1 MPASPFHH
9 LTVKSRWQTR
19 LAQLRDTVL
28 RPIRPSHINTDR
40 TGPSNLLLVGVD
52 TLRADHLG
60 LAGYGQPTSTCLDQL
75 AATGTVFTDVTAPA
89 PWTLPSFASALS
101 GRLPGLH
108 GGYLAG
114 ALRNMDSQAPGR
126 LPENLP
132 TLASHLKTMG
142 YQTAAFYS
150 NQFFAFGLAESFDH
164 HVYLNLPAAE
174 VARQANEWMR
184 RHADGPFFCF
194 VLFNDPHE
202 PTTPDTADLAPFL
215 PRLQAL
221 GVTDLPGVLRH
232 YARWGESPGV
242 DLTRAAY
249 PADRATAQA
258 CEIKVAVYDATI
270 RYVDRVIGDLQN
282 SLSSR
287 GLDRNTL
294 VSVFSDHGE
303 EFLDHAAVAH
313 RWGHDPRGIHGI
325 GHGHSHFQEVL
336 HVPWLAWGPGVP
348 VAQRVQQPVSLLDL
362 APTLLAWLGL
372 PGLPG
377 LAEAVAKAGSIG
389 PHLVGEAVPTAAAAG
404 PRLILSEAIA
414 YGPDL
419 VAVRQDNFKL
429 IAGRDGRVL
438 ALFDLTADP
447 GETRDLAAE
456 RPDLVADLSG
466 RLMLWRQSGLGATG
480 DQGGRWDEMDDTVR
494 QRLKDLGYS
503 D

>member
-1 MPASPFHH
+1 P
-9 LTVKSRWQTR
+9 
-19 LAQLRDTVL
+19 
-28 RPIRPSHINTDR
+28 
-40 TGPSNLLLVGVD
+40 
-52 TLRADHLG
+52 
-60 LAGYGQPTSTCLDQL
+60 
-75 AATGTVFTDVTAPA
+75 
-89 PWTLPSFASALS
+89 
-101 GRLPGLH
+101 
-108 GGYLAG
+108 
-114 ALRNMDSQAPGR
+114 
-126 LPENLP
+126 
-132 TLASHLKTMG
+132 
-142 YQTAAFYS
+142 
-150 NQFFAFGLAESFDH
+150 FFAFGLAESFDH

-184 RHADGPFFCF
+184 RHAVGPFFCF

-242 DLTRAAY
+242 DLTRAAF
-249 PADRATAQA
+249 PADRATEQA
-258 CEIKVAVYDATI
+258 RAIKVAVYDATI

-282 SLSSR
+282 TLVSR

-303 EFLDHAAVAH
+303 EFLDHAAAAH

-336 HVPWLAWGPGVP
+336 LVPWLAWGPDVP
-348 VAQRVQQPVSLLDL
+348 VAQRVRQPVSLLDL

-377 LAEAVAKAGSIG
+377 LTDAVANAGSIG
-389 PHLVGEAVPTAAAAG
+389 PHLVGQAVPTAAAQG

-419 VAVRQDNFKL
+419 VALRRDRFKL
-429 IAGRDGRVL
+429 IAHRDGRML
-438 ALFDLTADP
+438 ALFDLENDP
-447 GETRDLAAE
+447 GEIHDVSAEQPDVVNGLLSDLE
-456 RPDLVADLSG
+456 R
-466 RLMLWRQSGLGATG
+466 WRQSGLGATG
-480 DQGGRWDEMDDTVR
+480 EQGGDWNDMDDTIR